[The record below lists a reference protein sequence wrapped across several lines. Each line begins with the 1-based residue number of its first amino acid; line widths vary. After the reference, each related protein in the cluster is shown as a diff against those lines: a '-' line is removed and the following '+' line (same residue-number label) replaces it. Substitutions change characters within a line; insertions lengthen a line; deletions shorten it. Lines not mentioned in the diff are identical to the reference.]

1 MYILNVNLKYKKGAN
16 MKRKDLLDYSMQPEW
31 NEPCNDVVQYNRSAE
46 VSVIQSS
53 SNSNANIKKKEYV
66 LTLDELKKK
75 YPLGLTCFIDNE
87 ECCVLGYEQPQ
98 ASVCMA
104 SYPRLVYEVVEKV
117 SEVEQNLEDDEII
130 Q

>member
-1 MYILNVNLKYKKGAN
+1 M
-16 MKRKDLLDYSMQPEW
+16 
-31 NEPCNDVVQYNRSAE
+31 
-46 VSVIQSS
+46 SVIQSRY
-53 SNSNANIKKKEYV
+53 NSNANIKSKEYV

-75 YPLGLTCFIDNE
+75 YPIGLTCFIDNE

-104 SYPRLVYEVVEKV
+104 SYPRLVYKVVERIP
-117 SEVEQNLEDDEII
+117 EAEQNFEDDEII